1 MAYSKSELTKLEN
14 MVKEH
19 GFALRYEK
27 GSFDSGHC
35 IVNEKKVII
44 INKFF
49 RLRARIDSL
58 REIVE
63 QLRLFCPIEEKP
75 EAQLELTALSVA

>member
-1 MAYSKSELTKLEN
+1 MAYNKAELTKLEN
-14 MVKEH
+14 MVKDH
-19 GFALRYEK
+19 GFTLRYER

-49 RLRARIDSL
+49 RLRARIESL
-58 REIVE
+58 TEIVE
-63 QLRLFCPIEEKP
+63 QLKLFCLIDQKQDT
-75 EAQLELTALSVA
+75 QLELTALSVA